1 MPTSISMQDQTFRS
15 HQQKAAGSNS
25 ESLYTLVDKA
35 GYTIARG
42 YKDYQK
48 KQKIGQTDS
57 LTTCDSNRQ

>member
-48 KQKIGQTDS
+48 KAK
-57 LTTCDSNRQ
+57 NRTN